1 MRKLAAYLHDP
12 PEKAYDFGPRHL
24 ERAQHHAANLGVAE
38 LWESI
43 TGQPDWSAAAA
54 DRFVFPHGSK
64 IGEPLGGSIEFVHPF
79 SGRAIDGRP
88 CLEPNDFPSQAD
100 AERILDD
107 ALPAFG
113 HGELAVRFFHVWRL
127 WLQHAVTHPSG
138 QRQKAGKVAYLPA
151 DTRIPDASIWHHL
164 SIVSALE
171 TTRGA
176 DDMLH
181 PAFLLFQLGPVQ
193 DFIAQARS
201 TRDLWSGSYRLS
213 WMMAHVIKK
222 LADELGPDCVIFP
235 NMRGQPLYDWL
246 EQEKLK
252 AARFATPEGQ
262 KTISFWDDFQLERNQ
277 DLVLTPNLPHH
288 FLRVVPSD

>member
-1 MRKLAAYLHDP
+1 MSELLEGGMNQWMRKLAAYLHDP

-64 IGEPLGGSIEFVHPF
+64 IDESLGGSIEFVHPF
-79 SGRAIDGRP
+79 SGRAIDGGP
-88 CLEPNDFPSQAD
+88 CLEANDFPSQAD
-100 AERILDD
+100 AESILDD
-107 ALPAFG
+107 ALPAFA

-127 WLQHAVTHPSG
+127 WLHHAVTHHSG
-138 QRQKAGKVAYLPA
+138 QRQKAETIAYLPA

-171 TTRGA
+171 ATRGA
-176 DDMLH
+176 DGELH
-181 PAFLLFQLGPVQ
+181 LAFLLFQIGPVQ

-201 TRDLWSGSYRLS
+201 TRDLWSGSYLLS
-213 WMMAHVIKK
+213 WMNFI
-222 LADELGPDCVIFP
+222 
-235 NMRGQPLYDWL
+235 GQPLDSVWY
-246 EQEKLK
+246 
-252 AARFATPEGQ
+252 R
-262 KTISFWDDFQLERNQ
+262 S
-277 DLVLTPNLPHH
+277 V
-288 FLRVVPSD
+288 S